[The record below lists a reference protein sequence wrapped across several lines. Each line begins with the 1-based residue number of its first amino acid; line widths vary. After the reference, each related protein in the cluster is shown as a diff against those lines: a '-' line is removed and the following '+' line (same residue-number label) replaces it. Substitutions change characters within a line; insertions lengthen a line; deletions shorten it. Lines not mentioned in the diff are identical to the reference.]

1 MFLIVLLDSVCE
13 VEMHKKVFSVAQS
26 IWYRWKVF
34 RIKRI
39 DIGLWVTVKIRIK
52 LVFFVLLICLNLAF
66 ANVLL
71 NGGHGSDLM

>member
-52 LVFFVLLICLNLAF
+52 LVCFVLLICNLLF